1 MKKVKINFI
10 EAAMKY
16 REVTIVFTLLLMVFG
31 LYALF
36 TMPRSEDP
44 EITVRKGLVIA
55 AYPGADELQVE
66 QQLTAKIEQYL
77 FSFEEVKK
85 DETISDTK
93 AGQVVITVELN
104 ENVKDNDRFWA
115 TLQNGLNTT
124 FRMNYTLPNGM
135 VGPIVNSNFGDVVA
149 QMITVSAPGRNY
161 AEIESYLDKLED
173 GLKTINETSK
183 INRYGEQKE
192 QIYVTLNNE
201 KLKQCGVNISNIAQI
216 IQTQNATGY
225 AGEIKLQHANAN
237 VFAKNQYKNA
247 TDLGNQIIYS
257 DPKGKIV
264 RLKDL
269 ATIERRYEEEK
280 SYIQVDNQR
289 VTMLSVEMQ
298 PGNNIVKF
306 GEKVEEKIGEIKQ
319 HLPQDVQIKT
329 IVNQPEVVKES
340 INHFMLEFIIAISA
354 VIVVVILLLPFRV
367 AVVSALACPIAIVI
381 TFGILNMLGIE
392 IHQVSLAALIIV
404 LGMVVDNA
412 IVVVDNY
419 IEKLDEGL
427 DRWTAAWQA
436 ATQLMVPIFTATLAI
451 IFAFLPLALFLNGL
465 AKEFIQS
472 LPIAVAIA
480 LFTSFLVALL
490 LTPYMCYVFI
500 RKGLKH
506 KVSKR
511 PPKLTLLD
519 RLQMRFNNWLDY
531 SFRYPKTTLAIG
543 TLSIVLAFIIAGNT
557 EQELFPT
564 AERNQFNIEVW
575 LPNGYPLKETEKVV
589 NRIEEDIR
597 NDERIVT
604 IASFVGTSSPR
615 FHTTYAPEVPREN
628 FAQIFITTVG
638 NDETDE
644 LAQEYLKKFN
654 GYVTDGYIRVRQLA
668 LKESPAPIEVRI
680 VGEDMTDQKK
690 VAEQVKTILENAE
703 GTNWTRTTY
712 QDDYFGIKVNLDD
725 NKANRVGVTNAM
737 VSQTLAAGLSGYP
750 VSTLYEGDKPVAI
763 LLRLDV
769 ENRNDI
775 GDIGEV
781 SIPTLFGTK
790 IPLKEIASIS
800 PEWHTGVIAR
810 RNGLRTLTVQTETQ
824 MGIKASTIMK
834 KIKPAID
841 DLELPEGTTLHYGG
855 EYESSAET
863 MPHMAT
869 SLAVSLVLIFLV
881 LLFQFK
887 NFTRVLIVLATFPLS
902 ILGAFLGLQLT
913 GNPFGFTAFM
923 GVISLIGIVVRN
935 GIILVDYADELAI
948 DHNYS
953 IKGAAKAAGKRRMR
967 PIFLTSAAAAVGV
980 IPMIIGK
987 SPLWAPLG
995 SVLAVGLIVSMV
1007 LTLFIIP
1014 ILYFKFA
1021 KKEYPRDHARPT
1033 NDEILYKPNHFSKLK
1048 MKLHKI
1054 MPLLVFF
1061 MVIPFSFGQEK
1072 PLSLENVKALALKN
1086 NKEIVKEQYNL
1097 DAANAAQKA
1106 TQTADKPFLDASAM
1120 GIYLDNPPLGL
1131 LPDYTLYSSLG
1142 VSQVLYAGGKVNTAK
1157 KLAKTGVALQTFQK
1171 QLTQSNVLLQVENT
1185 YWQLVNVKGKVD
1197 LAQKYQKLLN
1207 ELLNDLTNLYDAGLT
1222 YKNDLLKVQVESN
1235 QAELNLITAYD
1246 NLQILKL
1253 QLAQLAG
1260 LPNTNFEVDGSTNEG
1275 LGLVEETLID
1285 TAVENRAEIAMLQNA
1300 VELGELQTNLLQA
1313 ERKPTLGISFSGS
1326 YLYGDNLNATEAE
1339 DHLTNFVGLASLN
1352 IPIFDWGGR
1361 KQKVKEQRFK
1371 VEAQKTEL
1379 DRTKELVAIEIQN
1392 AYLEMHQAIKRVEIA
1407 KKSMEQADENLKLH
1421 QDRFDAGTINGSDV
1435 LEAQVLW
1442 QKAYSD
1448 LIDAKANFNIR
1459 KATYVKSIGELNR

>member
-1 MKKVKINFI
+1 MKNVKINFI

-16 REVTIVFTLLLMVFG
+16 REVTIVLTLLLMVFG
-31 LYALF
+31 LYSLF

-66 QQLTAKIEQYL
+66 QQLTEKIEQYL

-104 ENVKDNDRFWA
+104 ENVKDTDRFWA

-124 FRMNYTLPNGM
+124 FRMNYTLPNGI

-149 QMITVSAPGRNY
+149 QMITVSAPGRSY

-173 GLKTINETSK
+173 GLKTIDETSK

-201 KLKQCGVNISNIAQI
+201 KLKQYGIDISNIAQI

-225 AGEIKLQHANAN
+225 AGEIKLQHVNAN

-247 TDLGNQIIYS
+247 TALGNQIVFS
-257 DPKGKIV
+257 DPMGKII
-264 RLKDL
+264 RLKDI
-269 ATIERRYEEEK
+269 ATIERKYEEEE

-306 GEKVEEKIGEIKQ
+306 GEKVEEKISEIKQ

-354 VIVVVILLLPFRV
+354 VIIVVILLLPFRV
-367 AVVSALACPIAIVI
+367 AVVSALACPIAIII
-381 TFGILNMLGIE
+381 TFGILNMIGIE

-419 IEKLDEGL
+419 IEKLDEGI
-427 DRWTAAWQA
+427 DNWTAAWQA

-480 LFTSFLVALL
+480 LVTSFLVALL
-490 LTPYMCYVFI
+490 LTPYMCYVSI
-500 RKGLKH
+500 KKGLKH
-506 KVSKR
+506 KVSER
-511 PPKLTLLD
+511 PPKLSLLD
-519 RLQMRFNNWLDY
+519 RIQSRFNNWLDY
-531 SFRYPKTTLAIG
+531 SFRHPNITLAFGIV
-543 TLSIVLAFIIAGNT
+543 SIIMAFIIAGNT

-589 NRIEEDIR
+589 NRIEKEIR
-597 NDERIVT
+597 DDERIVT
-604 IASFVGTSSPR
+604 VASFVGTSSPR

-628 FAQIFITTVG
+628 FAQIFITTIG

-644 LAQEYLKKFN
+644 LAHEYLKKFD
-654 GYVTDGYIRVRQLA
+654 GYIPDGYIRVRQLA
-668 LKESPAPIEVRI
+668 LKESPAPIEIRI
-680 VGEDMTDQKK
+680 VGEDMNDQKK
-690 VAEQVKTILENAE
+690 VAEQVKTILEYAE
-703 GTNWTRTTY
+703 GTNWIRTTY
-712 QDDYFGIKVNLDD
+712 QDDYFGINVNLDD

-737 VSQTLAAGLSGYP
+737 VSQTLGAGLSGYP
-750 VSTLYEGDKPVAI
+750 VSTLYEGDKPIDI

-775 GDIGEV
+775 DDVGEV
-781 SIPTLFGTK
+781 SIPTLYGTK

-824 MGIKASTIMK
+824 MGIKASNILK
-834 KIKPAID
+834 KIKPTID
-841 DLELPEGTTLHYGG
+841 NLELPEGITLNYGG
-855 EYESSAET
+855 EYESSSET
-863 MPHMAT
+863 MPQMAT

-902 ILGAFLGLQLT
+902 LLGAFLGLQLT

-980 IPMIIGK
+980 IPMIVGK

-1007 LTLFIIP
+1007 LTLFVVP
-1014 ILYFKFA
+1014 ILYYKFA
-1021 KKEYPRDHARPT
+1021 KKEYPRTHDRPKVKK
-1033 NDEILYKPNHFSKLK
+1033 ILYKPSFGMLK
-1048 MKLHKI
+1048 MKLSKI
-1054 MPLLVFF
+1054 LPAILFLFVLQ
-1061 MVIPFSFGQEK
+1061 IGYGQEQQ
-1072 PLSLENVKALALKN
+1072 LSLDDVKALAIEN
-1086 NKEIVKEQYNL
+1086 NKEIAKEQYSL
-1097 DAANAAQKA
+1097 DAAGAALKA
-1106 TQTADKPFLDASAM
+1106 TKTMDKPSIEANAY
-1120 GIYLDNPPLGL
+1120 GIYIDNIPMDL
-1131 LPDYTLYSSLG
+1131 LPNTMLYSSVG
-1142 VSQVLYAGGKVNTAK
+1142 VSQVVYAGGRINKAK
-1157 KLAKTGVALQTFQK
+1157 KLAHTAVDLQTSK
-1171 QLTQSNVLLQVENT
+1171 KKLTQSEVLLDVETT
-1185 YWQLVNVKGKVD
+1185 YWQLVNVKGKVE
-1197 LAQKYQKLLN
+1197 LAQKYQKLLK
-1207 ELLNDLTNLYDAGLT
+1207 ELLVDLTNLFEAGLS
-1222 YKNDLLKVQVESN
+1222 YKNDLLEVQVEAN
-1235 QAELNLITAYD
+1235 QAELNLTIAND
-1246 NLQILKL
+1246 NLQMLKL
-1253 QLAQLAG
+1253 RMAQLTG
-1260 LPNTNFEVDGSTNEG
+1260 LENTDFDVNGTINEEAI
-1275 LGLVEETLID
+1275 LIEEAIISS
-1285 TAVENRAEIAMLQNA
+1285 AVENRPEIAMMENA
-1300 VELGELQTNLLQA
+1300 VEIGNLQTDLLKA
-1313 ERKPTLGISFSGS
+1313 ERKPTLGVSLSES
-1326 YLYGDNLNATEAE
+1326 YTYGDNIDATQGE
-1339 DHLTNFVGLASLN
+1339 DDLTNFVGLASLN

-1361 KQKVKEQRFK
+1361 KQRVKEQRFK
-1371 VEAQKTEL
+1371 VEAQKAEL
-1379 DRTKELVAIEIQN
+1379 EQTRELVTIEIQN
-1392 AYLEMHQAIKRVEIA
+1392 AYLELNQAIKRVEIA
-1407 KKSMEQADENLKLH
+1407 KKSLEQADENLKLH
-1421 QDRFDAGTINGSDV
+1421 QDRFDAGTVNGSKV

-1442 QKAYSD
+1442 QQAYSD
-1448 LIDAKANFNIR
+1448 LIDAKANYNIR
-1459 KATYVKSIGELNR
+1459 KATYFKSIGQLNQ

>member
-16 REVTIVFTLLLMVFG
+16 REVTIVFTILLMAFG
-31 LYALF
+31 LYAIL

-66 QQLTAKIEQYL
+66 QQLTQKIEQYL
-77 FSFEEVKK
+77 FSYEEVKK
-85 DETISDTK
+85 DETISDSK

-104 ENVKDNDRFWA
+104 ENVKDTDRFWA

-124 FRMNYTLPNGM
+124 FRLDYTLPNGI

-149 QMITVSAPGRNY
+149 QMITVSAPGRSY
-161 AEIESYLDKLED
+161 AEIETYLDQLED
-173 GLKTINETSK
+173 GLKTIDETSK

-192 QIYVTLNNE
+192 QIYVTLNNG
-201 KLKQCGVNISNIAQI
+201 KLKQYGIDISNIAQI

-225 AGEIKLQHANAN
+225 AGEIQLQSATAN
-237 VFAKNQYKNA
+237 VFTKNHYKNA

-257 DPKGKIV
+257 EPNGKTL
-264 RLKDL
+264 RLKDV
-269 ATIERRYEEEK
+269 ATLERRYQEED
-280 SYIQVDNQR
+280 SYIQVDKQR
-289 VTMLSVEMQ
+289 VTMLSIEMQ

-306 GEKVEEKIGEIKQ
+306 GEKVDRKIEEVKH
-319 HLPQDVQIKT
+319 HLPGDVQIKT

-367 AVVSALACPIAIVI
+367 ALVSALACPIAIII
-381 TFGILNMLGIE
+381 TFGILNMIGIE

-419 IEKLDEGL
+419 IEKLDEGI
-427 DRWTAAWQA
+427 DRWTSAWQA

-451 IFAFLPLALFLNGL
+451 IFAFLPLAIFLNGL

-480 LFTSFLVALL
+480 LFTSFLVAIL
-490 LTPYMCYVFI
+490 LTPYMCYVSI
-500 RKGLKH
+500 KKGLKH
-506 KVSKR
+506 KVSER
-511 PPKLTLLD
+511 PPKLSLLD
-519 RLQMRFNNWLDY
+519 RLQKQFNNWLDY
-531 SFRYPKTTLAIG
+531 SFRYPKITLAIG
-543 TLSIVLAFIIAGNT
+543 TASIILAFIIAGNT

-564 AERNQFNIEVW
+564 AERNQFNLEVW
-575 LPNGYPLKETEKVV
+575 LPNGYPLEETEKVV
-589 NRIEEDIR
+589 DRIEDEIR

-615 FHTTYAPEVPREN
+615 FHSTYAPEVPREN
-628 FAQIFITTVG
+628 FAQIFITTTG
-638 NDETDE
+638 NEETDA
-644 LAQEYLKKFN
+644 LAQEYLKKFD
-654 GYVTDGYIRVRQLA
+654 GYVPDGYVRVRQLA

-680 VGEDMTDQKK
+680 VGENMKDQKK
-690 VAEQVKTILENAE
+690 VAGMVAQILENAE
-703 GTNWTRTTY
+703 GTNWIRTTY

-737 VSQTLAAGLSGYP
+737 VSQTLGAGLSGYP
-750 VSTLYEGDKPVAI
+750 VSTLYEGDKPVDI
-763 LLRLDV
+763 VLRLDA

-775 GDIGEV
+775 DDLGKV
-781 SIPTLFGTK
+781 NIPTVYGTK
-790 IPLKEIASIS
+790 VPLKEIASIT

-824 MGIKASTIMK
+824 MGIKAATILDK
-834 KIKPAID
+834 VKPTID
-841 DLELPEGTTLHYGG
+841 NLELPEGITLNYGG

-863 MPHMAT
+863 MPPMAT
-869 SLAVSLVLIFLV
+869 SLAVSLILIFLV
-881 LLFQFK
+881 LMFQFK

-902 ILGAFLGLQLT
+902 LLGAFLGLKLT

-923 GVISLIGIVVRN
+923 GVVSLIGIVVRN

-980 IPMIIGK
+980 VPMIVGK

-1014 ILYFKFA
+1014 ILYYKFA
-1021 KKEYPRDHARPT
+1021 KKEYPRDHARPAHK
-1033 NDEILYKPNHFSKLK
+1033 EILYKPNHFSKLK
-1048 MKLHKI
+1048 MKLSKI
-1054 MPLLVFF
+1054 MPFF
-1061 MVIPFSFGQEK
+1061 MFVIVFQISSAQEK
-1072 PLSLENVKALALKN
+1072 PLSLEDVKALALEN
-1086 NKEIVKEQYNL
+1086 NREIVKEQYHL
-1097 DAANAAQKA
+1097 DAAKAAHKA
-1106 TQTADKPFLDASAM
+1106 AKTANKPSLDASAM
-1120 GIYLDNPPLGL
+1120 GIYVDNPPLGL

-1142 VSQVLYAGGKVNTAK
+1142 VSQVLYAGGKVGTAK
-1157 KLAKTGVALQTFQK
+1157 KMAQTGVDLQTSQK
-1171 QLTQSNVLLQVENT
+1171 ELTQSNVLLQVENT
-1185 YWQLVNVKGKVD
+1185 YWQLVNVKGKVA
-1197 LAQKYQKLLN
+1197 LAEKYQKLLN
-1207 ELLNDLTNLYDAGLT
+1207 GLLTDLTNLYEAGLT
-1222 YKNDLLKVQVESN
+1222 YKNDLLKVQVELN
-1235 QAELNLITAYD
+1235 QAELNSMTAKD
-1246 NLQILKL
+1246 NLQMLKL
-1253 QLAQLAG
+1253 QLAQLTG
-1260 LPNTNFEVDGSTNEG
+1260 LPSTDFEIEG
-1275 LGLVEETLID
+1275 TINQDTPLIEETLID
-1285 TAVENRAEIAMLQNA
+1285 IAIENRPEIAMLQNA
-1300 VELGELQTNLLQA
+1300 VKMGDLQTNLLKG
-1313 ERKPTLGISFSGS
+1313 ERRPSLGISFSES
-1326 YLYGDNLNATEAE
+1326 YLYGDNINATEGK
-1339 DHLTNFVGLASLN
+1339 DHITNFAGLASLN

-1361 KQKVKEQRFK
+1361 RQQVKEQQFK
-1371 VEAQKTEL
+1371 VEAQKAEL
-1379 DRTKELVAIEIQN
+1379 ERTKELVAIEIQN
-1392 AYLEMHQAIKRVEIA
+1392 AYLEMNQAIKRVDIA
-1407 KKSMEQADENLKLH
+1407 NKSMDQADENLKLH
-1421 QDRFDAGTINGSDV
+1421 EDRFNAGTINGSDV

-1442 QKAYSD
+1442 QQAYSD
-1448 LIDAKANFNIR
+1448 LIDAEANFNIR
-1459 KATYVKSIGELNR
+1459 KATYFKSIGELYN